1 MADEQKPLVEMG
13 GRVPFRYSLGRLYSE
28 FQTQLQKQQSRQL
41 QFKTN
46 SANVLMW
53 KWSDET
59 AWKEAAAM
67 NDATPATS
75 IEAVSGLQQALDEK
89 RDAGVITIKDVDG
102 LDAALQSLGLWE
114 SIKGKPTSF
123 PPAVH
128 SHNISDVTGL
138 REELD
143 GKVNDGEVSVES
155 VSGLP
160 ERLDS
165 LADTQWSDIK
175 GKPEAFTPAPH
186 KHAVSDV
193 NGLSDALS
201 SAGKPQ
207 WDAVIGKP
215 ATYPPEA
222 HKHAISDV
230 TGLSDS
236 LSAAGKPSWDAVTG
250 KPTTFPPT
258 THKHAIADV
267 TGLQTALD
275 AKREAGKIPTSDITG
290 LDDQLKNIGAAPA
303 WSAVTGKPTT
313 FTPSAHQHEIAD
325 VNGLRAALDAG
336 LKAEVVEGKV
346 VTAGQKVAIKFAKTY
361 ASPPAVAPN
370 AIWSGSQE
378 VLGQASEI
386 TTTGCNVTVMQSTGT
401 LLLNGS
407 PFGNAP
413 AGTTFRMLVI
423 GN

>member
-59 AWKEAAAM
+59 AWKEAAVM
-67 NDATPATS
+67 TDATPATS

-123 PPAVH
+123 PPTVH

-215 ATYPPEA
+215 ATYHPA
-222 HKHAISDV
+222 
-230 TGLSDS
+230 
-236 LSAAGKPSWDAVTG
+236 
-250 KPTTFPPT
+250 

-303 WSAVTGKPTT
+303 WSAVTGKPST

-346 VTAGQKVAIKFAKTY
+346 VTAGQKVAIKFAKSYT
-361 ASPPAVAPN
+361 APPAVVSN
-370 AIWSGSQE
+370 SIWSGSQE

-407 PFGNAP
+407 PFGTAP

-423 GN
+423 GS